1 MARESFFLA
10 LKSDSLDRFEQVE
23 RSKKPEL
30 EETSFMDIQV
40 LKNALVKLSQ
50 SQNGLNW
57 LYGIIA
63 VKVQL
68 ISKANLMYLFEPK
81 KERKYFCG
89 SAQASKMDQI
99 IKIMAHYH
107 GNQ

>member
-40 LKNALVKLSQ
+40 LKNALVKLS
-50 SQNGLNW
+50 
-57 LYGIIA
+57 
-63 VKVQL
+63 
-68 ISKANLMYLFEPK
+68 
-81 KERKYFCG
+81 
-89 SAQASKMDQI
+89 
-99 IKIMAHYH
+99 
-107 GNQ
+107 